1 MEGNLKFL
9 AFCDC
14 YKRNENTCFT
24 RFRTLTWGII
34 YLVIIKVIIKWSLF
48 RSFIYLFTQDFPK
61 NYHFLPPV
69 PKNTGKCVYQGV
81 RNVSF
86 SGNFAYMLHEWF
98 LDIFTLDPYWK

>member
-34 YLVIIKVIIKWSLF
+34 YLVIIKVMIK
-48 RSFIYLFTQDFPK
+48 
-61 NYHFLPPV
+61 
-69 PKNTGKCVYQGV
+69 
-81 RNVSF
+81 
-86 SGNFAYMLHEWF
+86 
-98 LDIFTLDPYWK
+98 